1 MKFIIR
7 LFPEITIKSRGVR
20 QQYIKQLKKN
30 IRHLVKPICELSRV
44 GGCWDL
50 LEVETDPSTSPTQI
64 QAISDALTRIPGIHH
79 FMETQ
84 EHVLPD
90 IEGICKLTLSAVAE
104 RLHNKTFAVR
114 VQRAGI
120 HSYSSLDLQKEI
132 GAYLLDHS
140 STAGVNLK
148 SPEELVLL
156 QIHHDRLFI
165 VGKRREGLGGYP
177 LGTQENVATLMSGG
191 FDSSVA
197 AYQMLQRG
205 IYTHFIFFRL
215 GGTAHEEGVKRVAHY
230 LWSQYSQSHQVK
242 FVTVPFEGVVE
253 HILTRV
259 DQGLMGVILKRAM
272 IRCADELAR
281 KLKTSALVTGEAIAQ
296 VSSQTL
302 TNLQVID
309 QTVSRLILRPLISAN
324 KQLIIDQARAIGV
337 AELCERIPEY
347 CGVISQRPTSRA
359 KLTEIEAAE
368 DAMDSQVL
376 QDAVTSAVIQSIT
389 QVLNSTEDMPQVEEG
404 QIGSLPDDQV
414 IIVDIRAPDESEA
427 SPIKNLEYAVLALP
441 FYRLHSQFSSLDQ
454 SKEYWL
460 YCDQGIMSKL
470 QTQNLLS
477 AGFTNV
483 KVCPAHLLTQ

>member
-50 LEVETDPSTSPTQI
+50 LEVETDPSTSTAQI

-84 EHVLPD
+84 EHPLPD
-90 IEGICKLTLSAVAE
+90 IEGICTLTLSTVAE
-104 RLHNKTFAVR
+104 RLQNKTFAVR

-120 HSYSSLDLQKEI
+120 HSYSSLELQRKV
-132 GAYLLDHS
+132 GAYLLEHS
-140 STAGVNLK
+140 SAAGVNLT
-148 SPEELVLL
+148 SPDELVLL

-165 VGKRREGLGGYP
+165 VGRRREGLGGYP
-177 LGTQENVATLMSGG
+177 LGTQENVVTLMSGG

-205 IYTHFIFFRL
+205 IYTHFVFFRL
-215 GGTAHEEGVKRVAHY
+215 GGAAHEEGVKRVAHY
-230 LWSQYSQSHQVK
+230 LWSQYCQSHQVK

-253 HILTRV
+253 HILTHV

-272 IRCADELAR
+272 IRCADQLAR

-302 TNLQVID
+302 TNLQIID
-309 QTVSRLILRPLISAN
+309 QTVPRLILRPLISAN

-368 DAMDSQVL
+368 DAMDSLVL
-376 QDAVTSAVIQSIT
+376 QDAVTSAVFQSIT
-389 QVLNSTEDMPQVEEG
+389 QVLNETPDIPQVEEG
-404 QIGSLPDDQV
+404 QIASEPDDRVV
-414 IIVDIRAPDESEA
+414 IIDIRAPDERES
-427 SPIKNLEYAVLALP
+427 SPLKNQGYPVIELP
-441 FYRLHSQFSSLDQ
+441 FYRLHSQFANLDQ

-477 AGFTNV
+477 AGFSNI
-483 KVCPAHLLTQ
+483 KICPARLLAE